1 MLLLFG
7 HQKEQAAHPN
17 SCSGGNGGAYMPAD
31 LFAVNHLVD
40 VRERNV
46 PLSFVPSENERRATR
61 CIQSA
66 LLLFGDRGNC
76 APEIHGL
83 LAFYGSGQWCCGY
96 QAASDD
102 HAQSSFHGIA
112 SRIFLKA
119 KLPFSSASD
128 ELPTSGRVVRDSF
141 GRHLLRNYNH

>member
-7 HQKEQAAHPN
+7 HQKEQAAHPH
-17 SCSGGNGGAYMPAD
+17 SCSGGDGGAYMPAD

-83 LAFYGSGQWCCGY
+83 PAFYGSGQWACGY

-102 HAQSSFHGIA
+102 HAQSSFHGDRLPNLFESQMA
-112 SRIFLKA
+112 FAVA
-119 KLPFSSASD
+119 KRGTATNG
-128 ELPTSGRVVRDSF
+128 PTGARQLWSQSPW
-141 GRHLLRNYNH
+141 